1 MVARTDTQGQMNER
15 GDDRLPPGAYLEATP
30 DPIRNDWSLAEV
42 QALFAL
48 PFMDLILKAQRV
60 HRAYHVPNA
69 VQMSTLL
76 SIKTGACPEDCAY
89 CRRACATTRVSSPK
103 RSCRS
108 LQSASVPRGLRPRS
122 HALLHGRRLPRP
134 QGARPRGSWR

>member
-1 MVARTDTQGQMNER
+1 MSVATIE
-15 GDDRLPPGAYLEATP
+15 PPLAATP
-30 DPIRNDWSLAEV
+30 DPIRHDWSLEAV

-76 SIKTGACPEDCAY
+76 
-89 CRRACATTRVSSPK
+89 
-103 RSCRS
+103 
-108 LQSASVPRGLRPRS
+108 
-122 HALLHGRRLPRP
+122 
-134 QGARPRGSWR
+134 